1 LAGREVDD
9 TIACRREIGRG
20 RHGLPG
26 RTIGQERLQLDR
38 AAATLTLACQGTTT
52 ESLEPDAKKY
62 PVSMGIVVNF
72 TDRTVR
78 GFYLLELLE
87 IPVKIT
93 AANKVVAF
101 GGQRKSPSTLT
112 SIHGSIDRVTGDLAA
127 TLAVSEA
134 KTSKIYSTTI
144 YAQKCRPTQRMF

>member
-1 LAGREVDD
+1 MKAVCRAGALLLLG
-9 TIACRREIGRG
+9 TAQAQ
-20 RHGLPG
+20 P
-26 RTIGQERLQLDR
+26 
-38 AAATLTLACQGTTT
+38 ATLTLACKGTTT

-72 TDRTVR
+72 TDRTVQ

-93 AANKVVAF
+93 AANKLVAF
-101 GGQRKSPSTLT
+101 GGQRKSPSKLT

-134 KTSKIYSTTI
+134 KTSKIFN
-144 YAQKCRPTQRMF
+144 P